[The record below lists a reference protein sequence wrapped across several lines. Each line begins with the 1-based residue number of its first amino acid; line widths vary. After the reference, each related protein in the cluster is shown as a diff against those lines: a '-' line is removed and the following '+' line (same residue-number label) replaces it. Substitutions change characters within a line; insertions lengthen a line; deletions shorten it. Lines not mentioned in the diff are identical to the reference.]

1 MARPLPKNSAK
12 KFPQRFNSCSGI
24 IIFMEKPPLFKILVF
39 ILALS
44 FIAAG
49 YFGYQDWRLKKNNLS
64 LQTEIASTTASLR
77 SEIERVEA
85 ERDDFT
91 QKYDSE
97 KNRADA
103 VQILLGA
110 AKDTVG
116 VLEKLSATDSEL
128 LKKYSKVYFLN
139 ENYSP
144 KKLSEID
151 SQYLYNP
158 QKSLFFLDSILP
170 YLQEMI
176 SSAQSAGVDIKILSA
191 YRSFKEQADL
201 KSSYAV
207 VYGSGANKF
216 SADQGYSE
224 HQLGTAVDFTT
235 SKLGESLMTGSFE
248 KTQAYKW
255 LLENAQKYGFILSYP
270 KSNSYYRFEPWHWRF
285 IGRDFASRL
294 FDDKINFYDL
304 DQRLLDTYLISFFD

>member
-1 MARPLPKNSAK
+1 MK
-12 KFPQRFNSCSGI
+12 
-24 IIFMEKPPLFKILVF
+24 KPPLFQILVF
-39 ILALS
+39 VSALV
-44 FIAAG
+44 FFAAG
-49 YFGYQDWRLKKNNLS
+49 YLGYQDWRLKKNNLS
-64 LQTEIASTTASLR
+64 LQTEMASTTDAFRL
-77 SEIERVEA
+77 EIERVEA
-85 ERDDFT
+85 ERDDLVW
-91 QKYDSE
+91 KYDSE

-103 VQILLGA
+103 VQIMLGA

-116 VLEKLSATDSEL
+116 VLEKLRATDSEL

-151 SQYLYNP
+151 SQYFYNP

-176 SSAQSAGVDIKILSA
+176 SAAQSAGVDIKILSA

-201 KSSYAV
+201 KSSYTV
-207 VYGSGANKF
+207 VYGVGANKF

-224 HQLGTAVDFTT
+224 HQLGTTADFTT
-235 SKLGESLMTGSFE
+235 SKLGESLMTASFE

-255 LLENAQKYGFILSYP
+255 LLENAHKYGFILSYP
-270 KSNSYYRFEPWHWRF
+270 KSNGYYRFEPWHWRF

>member
-1 MARPLPKNSAK
+1 MKKPSA
-12 KFPQRFNSCSGI
+12 FQILLI
-24 IIFMEKPPLFKILVF
+24 ISALVF
-39 ILALS
+39 L
-44 FIAAG
+44 AAG
-49 YFGYQDWRLKKNNLS
+49 YFGYQDWRLKQQNLS
-64 LQTEIASTTASLR
+64 LQAEMASTTGALR
-77 SEIERVEA
+77 SEIEKVAA
-85 ERDDFT
+85 ERDDFSR
-91 QKYDSE
+91 KYDSE

-110 AKDTVG
+110 AKDTIG
-116 VLEKLSATDSEL
+116 VFKKLRATDPEL

-151 SQYLYNP
+151 AQYLYNP
-158 QKSLFFLDSILP
+158 QKSLLFLDSILP
-170 YLQEMI
+170 YLEQMM
-176 SSAQSAGVDIKILSA
+176 ADAAVVGVDIKILSA

-207 VYGSGANKF
+207 FYGTGANKF

-224 HQLGTAVDFTT
+224 HQLGTAIDFTT
-235 SKLGESLMTGSFE
+235 SKLGESLIAGSFE

-255 LLENAQKYGFILSYP
+255 LLENAHKYGFILSYP
-270 KSNSYYRFEPWHWRF
+270 KTNSYYKFEPWHWRF

-294 FDDKINFYDL
+294 YDDKMNFYDL
-304 DQRLLDTYLISFFD
+304 DQRLLDTYLITFFD

>member
-1 MARPLPKNSAK
+1 MK
-12 KFPQRFNSCSGI
+12 
-24 IIFMEKPPLFKILVF
+24 KPPLFYILISVFALVF
-39 ILALS
+39 
-44 FIAAG
+44 FAAA
-49 YFGYQDWRLKKNNLS
+49 YFGYQDLRLKKNNLS
-64 LQTEIASTTASLR
+64 FQTEMTSTTAGLR
-77 SEIERVEA
+77 LEIERAEA

-91 QKYDSE
+91 RKYDSE

-103 VQILLGA
+103 VQIMLGA

-116 VLEKLSATDSEL
+116 VLEKLRATDSEL

-176 SSAQSAGVDIKILSA
+176 SAAQSAGVDIKILSA

-207 VYGSGANKF
+207 VYGVGANKF

-235 SKLGESLMTGSFE
+235 PKLGTSLMTGAFE

-255 LLENAQKYGFILSYP
+255 LLENGQKYGFILSYP
-270 KSNSYYRFEPWHWRF
+270 KSNGYYRFEPWHWRF

-294 FDDKINFYDL
+294 YDDNKNFYDL